1 MKAEVLVDWL
11 TFTVTTSKYENDSH
25 VSVAEYTPQEVIR
38 NFLGMEPG
46 LFQDAGYGILGYNR
60 VLRFSDILVCYEPR
74 ENDYFQNMGVCVS
87 MSGNGCRAFEAM
99 SSYGPVPFAALFQLL
114 EDTPGSH
121 VSRIDIA
128 CDDHA
133 GALDMDKI
141 IEKVQC
147 NEINSRM
154 SARSV
159 LVSWDG
165 LYKNGATVYI
175 GAASSAFRLRIYDK
189 ALEQGTD
196 EHWVRVE
203 MVMRAE
209 QANAFVHQV
218 TQGAPI
224 GQLAAQVLNDKF
236 AFIERDD
243 SNISRCSMCG
253 WWADFV
259 GSLEYLHLVSRPE
272 VQQSVARIERWVT
285 DQVAPSLAVLVE
297 TFGIQHVFEIA
308 LSAKDRLTDQ
318 QKALIDDFRR
328 LSDNL

>member
-11 TFTVTTSKYENDSH
+11 TFTVTTSKYDNDSH
-25 VSVAEYTPQEVIR
+25 VSVAEYTPGEVIR
-38 NFLGMEPG
+38 NFLGMDPD

-60 VLRFSDILVCYEPR
+60 VLRFNDIQVCYEPR
-74 ENDYFQNMGVCVS
+74 ENEYFKDMGVCVS
-87 MSGNGCRAFEAM
+87 MSGKGCRAFEAM

-114 EDTPGSH
+114 DDTPGSH

-133 GALDMDKI
+133 GALDMDQI
-141 IEKVQC
+141 IDKVQH

-165 LYKNGATVYI
+165 LAKSGATVYI
-175 GAASSAFRLRIYDK
+175 GAALSAFRLRIYDK
-189 ALEQGTD
+189 ALEQGTKGP
-196 EHWVRVE
+196 WVRVE

-224 GQLAAQVLNDKF
+224 GQLAARVLNDKF

-243 SNISRCSMCG
+243 SNISRCSVCS

-259 GSLEYLHLVSRPE
+259 GSLEYLHLVTRPE
-272 VQQSVARIERWVT
+272 LQQSVAGIERWVT
-285 DQVAPSLAVLVE
+285 DQVAPSLSVLVE
-297 TFGIQHVFEIA
+297 TFGVQYLVEIA
-308 LSAKDRLTDQ
+308 LSAADRLTDR
-318 QKALIDDFRR
+318 QKALISEFRKS
-328 LSDNL
+328 SD